1 MIGGTTSLAA
11 DHNRSAQAALARLK
25 ERLGNMVPSSFHDFF
40 VASAGA
46 GAALVG
52 LLFVAVSIAPERT
65 VMRNAPP
72 QRQILAATTFTAMIN
87 AFFVSLV
94 ALVPG
99 INLGI
104 ITVIMGALAFINSL
118 TLGWYFLQQRNNSKR
133 TSRLPALV
141 LVVFGL
147 GLYGYEISQGVQLMI
162 QPSEVDIVKVL
173 ASIIVAVYGLG
184 LTRAWQLLG
193 AQRFSI
199 ISRISVMR
207 DLDEPLIGAEEA
219 PGSAASTTTS
229 AAVPQQPGP
238 QP

>member
-1 MIGGTTSLAA
+1 
-11 DHNRSAQAALARLK
+11 
-25 ERLGNMVPSSFHDFF
+25 MVPSSFHDFF

-72 QRQILAATTFTAMIN
+72 ERQVLAASTFTAMIN
-87 AFFVSLV
+87 AFFISLV

-104 ITVIMGALAFINSL
+104 ITVIMGALAFVNSL
-118 TLGWYFLQQRNNSKR
+118 TLGWYFLRQLDSTKR
-133 TSRLPALV
+133 TSRLAALV

-147 GLYGYEISQGVQLMI
+147 GLYGFEISQGVQLMI
-162 QPSEVDIVKVL
+162 QAGEVDIVRVL

-193 AQRFSI
+193 AQRYSLI
-199 ISRISVMR
+199 ARIGVMR
-207 DLDEPLIGAEEA
+207 DLDERVTSQEEA
-219 PGSAASTTTS
+219 PGSAASATAS
-229 AAVPQQPGP
+229 AAVPQPPKP
-238 QP
+238 QL

>member
-1 MIGGTTSLAA
+1 
-11 DHNRSAQAALARLK
+11 
-25 ERLGNMVPSSFHDFF
+25 MVPSSFHDFF
-40 VASAGA
+40 VASTGA

-52 LLFVAVSIAPERT
+52 LLFVAVSIAPNRT
-65 VMRNAPP
+65 VMRNAPLE
-72 QRQILAATTFTAMIN
+72 RQVLAASTFTAMLN
-87 AFFVSLV
+87 AFFISLV

-104 ITVIMGALAFINSL
+104 ITVIMGAIAFVNSV
-118 TLGWYFLQQRNNSKR
+118 TLGWYFLQQQRDNSKR
-133 TSRLPALV
+133 TNRLSALF

-162 QPSEVDIVKVL
+162 QPSEMGIVTVL

-193 AQRFSI
+193 AQRYSI

-207 DLDEPLIGAEEA
+207 ELDEPVIDEEEA
-219 PGSAASTTTS
+219 PGSTASTTTS
-229 AAVPQQPGP
+229 AAVPQQPRPQQPRP

>member
-1 MIGGTTSLAA
+1 
-11 DHNRSAQAALARLK
+11 
-25 ERLGNMVPSSFHDFF
+25 MVPSSFHDFF

-72 QRQILAATTFTAMIN
+72 ERQVLAASTFTAMIN
-87 AFFVSLV
+87 AFFISLV

-104 ITVIMGALAFINSL
+104 ITVIMGALAFVNSL
-118 TLGWYFLQQRNNSKR
+118 TLGWYFLRQLDSTKR
-133 TSRLPALV
+133 TSRLAALV

-147 GLYGYEISQGVQLMI
+147 GLYGFEISQGVQLMI
-162 QPSEVDIVKVL
+162 QAGEVDIVRVL

-193 AQRFSI
+193 AQRYSLI
-199 ISRISVMR
+199 ARIGVMR
-207 DLDEPLIGAEEA
+207 DLDERVTGQEEA
-219 PGSAASTTTS
+219 PGSAASATAS
-229 AAVPQQPGP
+229 AAVPQPPKP
-238 QP
+238 QL